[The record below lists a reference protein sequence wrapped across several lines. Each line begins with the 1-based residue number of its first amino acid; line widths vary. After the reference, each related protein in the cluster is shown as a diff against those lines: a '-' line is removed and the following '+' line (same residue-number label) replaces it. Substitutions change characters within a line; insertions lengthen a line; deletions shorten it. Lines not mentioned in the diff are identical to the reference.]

1 MPKDEEYKMALKMAG
16 ELEQSLYMSMKLTKK
31 ELGEIEKQVGNTL
44 TAGEMSIWGEM
55 NKELKEAESVF
66 SSLEKAAKTTFNSL
80 AAMASVAGEQIAT
93 ALIGS
98 IHVGSEFESAF
109 DGVKKSVNATGMEM
123 EQLRDDLRTMARE
136 VIPVTAS
143 ELAAIAE
150 AGGKLGIRNENI
162 IGFTETMANMDAA
175 TNLNSEEAAA
185 GFVQFANIVGM
196 SQEHFHNLGSTMVE
210 LSNNME
216 TTETDIMSMGMG
228 IAAAGNQ
235 MNLSSAEIMAY
246 SAALASMGVEAEA
259 GGNAFSQF
267 LTKLQL
273 AAETGEHL
281 QGYASVAGMTGKQ
294 FKQAFE
300 QDAATAINAFLAGLN
315 DTEKHGKS
323 AITVLAELG
332 MTEANLQDTLL
343 RASDASAMFEGTLG
357 MASEAWEENTALTQ
371 EAQQQY
377 MTFENQAAMTKNK
390 ITDLGISVY
399 DELQPGL
406 MEGMGLINA
415 FIDSLSGQDDVIGK
429 VIESIVGKMPTMA
442 REMKAAGEAVRGFA
456 EPLLTVGGWLLDNP
470 GVLVGAIAGIATAL
484 ATYKV
489 ASEITA
495 VMNALTAL
503 NPVSQGILLLSGV
516 AAVITGIGTAVAK
529 AADDAKAANL
539 DAHFGNITLSL
550 SELQEMAAAIIQS
563 DSLNA
568 VRESILA
575 LDEADRI
582 ADSIRDKTAE
592 INKTNWKISMGI
604 ELDEA
609 EEAEYI
615 SQIESF
621 VNSTQDFVTEK
632 QYGVNL
638 AVSVLLDVDPENS
651 DLVSEINAFYASKQ
665 EELQEIGS
673 ELKNLIS
680 EGFAKEDFNIDMEEV
695 ANLQK
700 QMLEIQE
707 QLLGA
712 EYDANLEMIKTRYS
726 GGDLDAESIMNLQA
740 ELGEMTAAQT
750 EEYEK
755 MFIESVQNVGLLRQ
769 EIGEDEYKKRV
780 EELREG
786 YFRKVEELQS
796 KSADFQNQVI
806 MEQYQGEIGD
816 LDVNEKIKEQLEI
829 ALENIA
835 ANGNAELNWKAD
847 LIYKGM
853 DFNLDKSTQAA
864 LEELW
869 ETRKE
874 EFLLQL
880 KTMEEKKMAGI
891 EITEEEREIIID
903 TATLGALAGDQ
914 DAIYTLMGE
923 EIRKSPEYKKM
934 IDELYEQG
942 MKIPET
948 IANGVWNR
956 KEVLEQAFDGIY
968 AMVTDKGFEI
978 LGNSFVKSTGE
989 DVKQTGIQIGK
1000 NAIYSAATKG
1010 HAEGGIFTV
1019 PHVAWFAE
1027 DGPEAA
1033 IPLDGSPNA
1042 INLWLKTGELLGID
1056 GLSGGPEPLT
1066 ASIEEAAYSGQKE
1079 TVIQV
1084 DNSRTIQFYGQAPS
1098 KGELEQVL
1106 EDEDEK
1112 FAQMMKRY
1120 LGNNRRVSFA

>member
-44 TAGEMSIWGEM
+44 AAGEMSIWGEM
-55 NKELKEAESVF
+55 NKGLKEAEPVF
-66 SSLEKAAKTTFNSL
+66 SSLEKVAKTTFNSL
-80 AAMASVAGEQIAT
+80 ADMASVAGEQIAT

-98 IHVGSEFESAF
+98 VHVGSEFESAF

-136 VIPVTAS
+136 EIPVTAS

-162 IGFTETMANMDAA
+162 IGFTETMANMDVA

-216 TTETDIMSMGMG
+216 TTEADIMSMGMG

-281 QGYASVAGMTGKQ
+281 QGYASVAGMTGEQ
-294 FKQAFE
+294 FKQAFQ

-315 DTEKHGKS
+315 DTEKNGKS
-323 AITVLAELG
+323 AIAVLNELG

-343 RASDASAMFEGTLG
+343 RASDASAMFEGTLE

-377 MTFENQAAMTKNK
+377 MTFENQAVMTKNK
-390 ITDLGISVY
+390 IADLGISVY
-399 DELQPGL
+399 DDLRPGL
-406 MEGMGLINA
+406 MEGMSLINA

-429 VIESIVGKMPTMA
+429 VIKSVVGKMPTMA

-489 ASEITA
+489 ASQITA
-495 VMNALTAL
+495 LKNALTAL

-529 AADDAKAANL
+529 AADDAKVANL

-550 SELQEMAAAIIQS
+550 SELQETAAIILQS

-568 VRESILA
+568 VRESIQA

-582 ADSIRDKTAE
+582 ADSIRDTTAE

-632 QYGVNL
+632 QYAVNL
-638 AVSVLLDVDPENS
+638 AVSVLLDVDPEYS
-651 DLVSEINAFYASKQ
+651 DLVGEINAFYASKQ

-695 ANLQK
+695 ANLQN

-707 QLLGA
+707 QLSGA

-726 GGDLDAESIMNLQA
+726 GGDLDAESFMNLQA

-755 MFIESVQNVGLLRQ
+755 MFIESVRNVGLLRK

-816 LDVNEKIKEQLEI
+816 LDVNGAVRKMAGNKLEYI
-829 ALENIA
+829 VETDDFVTGWETYDN
-835 ANGNAELNWKAD
+835 NTLNF
-847 LIYKGM
+847 G
-853 DFNLDKSTQAA
+853 LDSDTEAA
-864 LEELW
+864 LIELW
-869 ETRKE
+869 EIRKE

-903 TATLGALAGDQ
+903 TATLGVLAGDQ

-923 EIRKSPEYKKM
+923 EIRKSPEYKEM

-978 LGNSFVKSTGE
+978 LGNGFVKSTGE

-1000 NAIYSAATKG
+1000 DAIYNATTKG

>member
-44 TAGEMSIWGEM
+44 AAGEMSIWGEM
-55 NKELKEAESVF
+55 NRGLKEAESVF
-66 SSLEKAAKTTFNSL
+66 SSLEKVAKTTFNSL
-80 AAMASVAGEQIAT
+80 AAMASVAGEQIST

-98 IHVGSEFESAF
+98 VHVGSEFESAF

-136 VIPVTAS
+136 EIPVTAS

-162 IGFTETMANMDAA
+162 IGFTETMANMDVA

-216 TTETDIMSMGMG
+216 TTESDIMSMGMG

-246 SAALASMGVEAEA
+246 SAALASMGLEAEA
-259 GGNAFSQF
+259 GGKAFSQF

-281 QGYASVAGMTGKQ
+281 QGYASVAGMTGEQ
-294 FKQAFE
+294 FKQAFQ

-315 DTEKHGKS
+315 DTEKNGKS
-323 AITVLAELG
+323 AIAVLNELG

-377 MTFENQAAMTKNK
+377 MTFENQAVMTKNK

-399 DELQPGL
+399 DDLRPGL

-429 VIESIVGKMPTMA
+429 VIGSIVGKMPTMA

-489 ASEITA
+489 ASQITA
-495 VMNALTAL
+495 LTNALIAL

-632 QYGVNL
+632 QYAVNL
-638 AVSVLLDVDPENS
+638 AVSVLLDVDPEYS
-651 DLVSEINAFYASKQ
+651 DLVGEINAFYASKQ

-695 ANLQK
+695 ANLQN

-707 QLLGA
+707 QLSGA

-726 GGDLDAESIMNLQA
+726 GGDLDAESFMNLQA

-755 MFIESVQNVGLLRQ
+755 MFIESVRNVGLLRK

-816 LDVNEKIKEQLEI
+816 LDVNGAVRKMAGNKLEYI
-829 ALENIA
+829 VETDDFVTGWETYDN
-835 ANGNAELNWKAD
+835 NTLNF
-847 LIYKGM
+847 G
-853 DFNLDKSTQAA
+853 LDSDTEAA
-864 LEELW
+864 LIELW
-869 ETRKE
+869 EIRKE

-968 AMVTDKGFEI
+968 VMVTDKGFEI
-978 LGNSFVKSTGE
+978 LGNGFVKSTGE

>member
-44 TAGEMSIWGEM
+44 AAGEMSIWGEM
-55 NKELKEAESVF
+55 NRGLKEAESVF
-66 SSLEKAAKTTFNSL
+66 SSLEKVAKTTFNSL
-80 AAMASVAGEQIAT
+80 AAMASVAGEQIST

-98 IHVGSEFESAF
+98 VHVGSEFESAF

-136 VIPVTAS
+136 EIPVTAS

-162 IGFTETMANMDAA
+162 IGFTETMANMDVA

-216 TTETDIMSMGMG
+216 TTEADIMSMGMG

-281 QGYASVAGMTGKQ
+281 QGYASVAGMTGEQ
-294 FKQAFE
+294 FKQAFQ

-315 DTEKHGKS
+315 DTEKNGKS
-323 AITVLAELG
+323 AIAVLDELG

-343 RASDASAMFEGTLG
+343 RASDASAMFEGTLE

-399 DELQPGL
+399 DDLRPGL
-406 MEGMGLINA
+406 MEGIGLVNA

-489 ASEITA
+489 ASQITA
-495 VMNALTAL
+495 LKNALTAL

-529 AADDAKAANL
+529 AADDAKVANL

-550 SELQEMAAAIIQS
+550 SELQETAAIILQS

-568 VRESILA
+568 VRESIQA

-582 ADSIRDKTAE
+582 ADSIRDTTAE

-632 QYGVNL
+632 QYAVNL
-638 AVSVLLDVDPENS
+638 AVSVLLDVDPEYS
-651 DLVSEINAFYASKQ
+651 DLVGEINAFYASKQ

-695 ANLQK
+695 ANLQN

-707 QLLGA
+707 QLSGA

-726 GGDLDAESIMNLQA
+726 GGDLDAESFMNLQA

-755 MFIESVQNVGLLRQ
+755 MFIESVRNVGLLRK

-816 LDVNEKIKEQLEI
+816 LDVNGAVRKMAGNKLEYI
-829 ALENIA
+829 VETDDFVTGWETYDN
-835 ANGNAELNWKAD
+835 NTLNF
-847 LIYKGM
+847 G
-853 DFNLDKSTQAA
+853 LDSDTEAA
-864 LEELW
+864 LIELW

-891 EITEEEREIIID
+891 EITEEEKEIIID
-903 TATLGALAGDQ
+903 TATLGTLAGDQ

-923 EIRKSPEYKKM
+923 EIRKSPEYKEM

-942 MKIPET
+942 MMIPET

-978 LGNSFVKSTGE
+978 LGNGFVKSTGE

-1000 NAIYSAATKG
+1000 DAIYNATTKG

>member
-136 VIPVTAS
+136 EIPVTAS

-216 TTETDIMSMGMG
+216 TTESDIMSMGMG

-246 SAALASMGVEAEA
+246 SAALASMGMEAEA

-281 QGYASVAGMTGKQ
+281 QGYASVAEMTGKQ

-323 AITVLAELG
+323 AITVLDELG

-442 REMKAAGEAVRGFA
+442 REMKAA
-456 EPLLTVGGWLLDNP
+456 
-470 GVLVGAIAGIATAL
+470 
-484 ATYKV
+484 
-489 ASEITA
+489 
-495 VMNALTAL
+495 
-503 NPVSQGILLLSGV
+503 
-516 AAVITGIGTAVAK
+516 
-529 AADDAKAANL
+529 
-539 DAHFGNITLSL
+539 
-550 SELQEMAAAIIQS
+550 AIIQS

-604 ELDEA
+604 ELDEV

-632 QYGVNL
+632 QYGVFTP
-638 AVSVLLDVDPENS
+638 VGFIPKVTVFFYFSVERNQPFHVPGRNS
-651 DLVSEINAFYASKQ
+651 SSFPHGN
-665 EELQEIGS
+665 
-673 ELKNLIS
+673 
-680 EGFAKEDFNIDMEEV
+680 
-695 ANLQK
+695 
-700 QMLEIQE
+700 
-707 QLLGA
+707 
-712 EYDANLEMIKTRYS
+712 
-726 GGDLDAESIMNLQA
+726 
-740 ELGEMTAAQT
+740 
-750 EEYEK
+750 
-755 MFIESVQNVGLLRQ
+755 
-769 EIGEDEYKKRV
+769 
-780 EELREG
+780 
-786 YFRKVEELQS
+786 RKVERVP
-796 KSADFQNQVI
+796 N
-806 MEQYQGEIGD
+806 IGSD
-816 LDVNEKIKEQLEI
+816 DIRVF
-829 ALENIA
+829 
-835 ANGNAELNWKAD
+835 GNH
-847 LIYKGM
+847 
-853 DFNLDKSTQAA
+853 
-864 LEELW
+864 
-869 ETRKE
+869 
-874 EFLLQL
+874 
-880 KTMEEKKMAGI
+880 
-891 EITEEEREIIID
+891 
-903 TATLGALAGDQ
+903 
-914 DAIYTLMGE
+914 
-923 EIRKSPEYKKM
+923 SP
-934 IDELYEQG
+934 
-942 MKIPET
+942 
-948 IANGVWNR
+948 V
-956 KEVLEQAFDGIY
+956 VF
-968 AMVTDKGFEI
+968 
-978 LGNSFVKSTGE
+978 
-989 DVKQTGIQIGK
+989 
-1000 NAIYSAATKG
+1000 
-1010 HAEGGIFTV
+1010 
-1019 PHVAWFAE
+1019 
-1027 DGPEAA
+1027 
-1033 IPLDGSPNA
+1033 
-1042 INLWLKTGELLGID
+1042 
-1056 GLSGGPEPLT
+1056 
-1066 ASIEEAAYSGQKE
+1066 
-1079 TVIQV
+1079 
-1084 DNSRTIQFYGQAPS
+1084 
-1098 KGELEQVL
+1098 
-1106 EDEDEK
+1106 
-1112 FAQMMKRY
+1112 
-1120 LGNNRRVSFA
+1120 

>member
-136 VIPVTAS
+136 EIPVTAS

-216 TTETDIMSMGMG
+216 TTESDIMSMGMG

-246 SAALASMGVEAEA
+246 SAALASMGMEAEA

-281 QGYASVAGMTGKQ
+281 QGYASVAEMTGKQ

-323 AITVLAELG
+323 AITVLDELG

-429 VIESIVGKMPTMA
+429 VIESIVEKMPTMA

-456 EPLLTVGGWLLDNP
+456 EPLLTVGEWLLDNP

-489 ASEITA
+489 ASQITA
-495 VMNALTAL
+495 LTNALSAL

-550 SELQEMAAAIIQS
+550 SELQETAAIIIQS
-563 DSLNA
+563 DSLNV

-582 ADSIRDKTAE
+582 ADSIRDTTAE

-651 DLVSEINAFYASKQ
+651 DLVGEINAFYASKQ
-665 EELQEIGS
+665 EELQEIGL

-695 ANLQK
+695 ANLQN

-707 QLLGA
+707 QLSGA

-726 GGDLDAESIMNLQA
+726 GGDLDAESFMNLQA

-755 MFIESVQNVGLLRQ
+755 MFIESVRNVGLLRK

-780 EELREG
+780 GELREG

-816 LDVNEKIKEQLEI
+816 LDVHGAVREMAGNKLEYI
-829 ALENIA
+829 VETDDFVTGWETYDNNALNF
-835 ANGNAELNWKAD
+835 G
-847 LIYKGM
+847 
-853 DFNLDKSTQAA
+853 LDSDTEAA
-864 LEELW
+864 LIELW

-934 IDELYEQG
+934 IDELNEQG

-978 LGNSFVKSTGE
+978 LGNGFVKSTGE

>member
-44 TAGEMSIWGEM
+44 AAGEMSIWGEM
-55 NKELKEAESVF
+55 NRGLKEAESVF
-66 SSLEKAAKTTFNSL
+66 SSLEKVAKTTFNSL
-80 AAMASVAGEQIAT
+80 AAMASVAGEQIST

-98 IHVGSEFESAF
+98 VHVGSEFESAF

-136 VIPVTAS
+136 EIPVTAS

-162 IGFTETMANMDAA
+162 IGFTETMANMDVA

-216 TTETDIMSMGMG
+216 TTEADIMSMGMG

-281 QGYASVAGMTGKQ
+281 QGYASVAGMTGEQ

-300 QDAATAINAFLAGLN
+300 QDAATAINVFLAGLN
-315 DTEKHGKS
+315 DTEKNGKS
-323 AITVLAELG
+323 AIAVLDELG

-343 RASDASAMFEGTLG
+343 RASDASAMFEGTLE

-399 DELQPGL
+399 DDLRPGL
-406 MEGMGLINA
+406 MEGIGLVNA

-489 ASEITA
+489 ASQITA
-495 VMNALTAL
+495 LKNALTAL

-529 AADDAKAANL
+529 AADDAKVANL

-550 SELQEMAAAIIQS
+550 SELQETAAIILQS

-568 VRESILA
+568 VRESIQA

-582 ADSIRDKTAE
+582 ADSIRDTTAE

-632 QYGVNL
+632 QYAVNL
-638 AVSVLLDVDPENS
+638 AVSVLLDVDPEYS
-651 DLVSEINAFYASKQ
+651 DLVGEINAFYASKQ

-695 ANLQK
+695 ANLQN

-707 QLLGA
+707 QLSGA

-726 GGDLDAESIMNLQA
+726 GGDLDAESFMNLQA

-755 MFIESVQNVGLLRQ
+755 MFIESVRNVGLLRK

-816 LDVNEKIKEQLEI
+816 LDVNGAVRKMAGNKLEYI
-829 ALENIA
+829 VETDDFVTGWETYDN
-835 ANGNAELNWKAD
+835 NTLNF
-847 LIYKGM
+847 G
-853 DFNLDKSTQAA
+853 LDSDTEAA
-864 LEELW
+864 LIELW

-891 EITEEEREIIID
+891 EITEEEKEIIID
-903 TATLGALAGDQ
+903 TATLGTLAGDQ

-923 EIRKSPEYKKM
+923 EIRKSPEYKEM

-942 MKIPET
+942 MMIPET

-978 LGNSFVKSTGE
+978 LGNGFVKSTGE

-1000 NAIYSAATKG
+1000 DAIYNATTKG

>member
-44 TAGEMSIWGEM
+44 ATGEMSIWGEM
-55 NKELKEAESVF
+55 NKGLKEAEPVF
-66 SSLEKAAKTTFNSL
+66 SSLEKVAKTTFNSL
-80 AAMASVAGEQIAT
+80 ADMASVAGEQIAT

-98 IHVGSEFESAF
+98 VHVGLEFESAF

-136 VIPVTAS
+136 EIPVTAS

-162 IGFTETMANMDAA
+162 IGFTETMANMDVA

-216 TTETDIMSMGMG
+216 TTEADIMSMGMG

-281 QGYASVAGMTGKQ
+281 QGYASVAGMTGEQ
-294 FKQAFE
+294 FKQAFQ

-315 DTEKHGKS
+315 DTEKNGKS
-323 AITVLAELG
+323 AIAVLDELG

-343 RASDASAMFEGTLG
+343 RASDASAMFEGTLE

-399 DELQPGL
+399 DDLRPGL
-406 MEGMGLINA
+406 MEGIGLVNA

-489 ASEITA
+489 ASQITA
-495 VMNALTAL
+495 LKNALTAL

-529 AADDAKAANL
+529 AADDAKVANL

-550 SELQEMAAAIIQS
+550 SELQETAAIILQS

-568 VRESILA
+568 VRESIQA

-582 ADSIRDKTAE
+582 ADSIRDTTAE

-632 QYGVNL
+632 QYAVNL
-638 AVSVLLDVDPENS
+638 AVSVLLDVDPEYS
-651 DLVSEINAFYASKQ
+651 DLVGEINAFYASKQ

-695 ANLQK
+695 ANLQN

-707 QLLGA
+707 QLSGA

-726 GGDLDAESIMNLQA
+726 GGDLDAESFMNLQA

-755 MFIESVQNVGLLRQ
+755 MFIESVRNVGLLRK

-816 LDVNEKIKEQLEI
+816 LDVNGAVRKMAGNKLEYI
-829 ALENIA
+829 VETDDFVTGWETYDN
-835 ANGNAELNWKAD
+835 NTLNF
-847 LIYKGM
+847 G
-853 DFNLDKSTQAA
+853 LDSDTEAA
-864 LEELW
+864 LIELW

-891 EITEEEREIIID
+891 EITEEEKEIIID
-903 TATLGALAGDQ
+903 TATLGTLAGDQ

-923 EIRKSPEYKKM
+923 EIRKSPEYKEM

-942 MKIPET
+942 MMIPET

-978 LGNSFVKSTGE
+978 LGNGFVKSTGE

-1000 NAIYSAATKG
+1000 DAIYNATTKG